1 MAAAERKGTMRNLNP
16 IIPLICLVALLGVAA
31 LGCSSSEAPQAPA
44 AAQPAAPAAPAAQA
58 VGGSPS
64 QPVSPAQPAPA
75 MPAAPAATAMPAP
88 AITQPTAVPAPAA
101 APAMPASEAKYGGIF
116 EYGQGPNVEHVFHL
130 TYSGG
135 ACAGWCMTV
144 GDPITAYGPDSEWVR
159 EKSLAESFSL
169 SDDQKTVTFKLKE
182 GVKFHD
188 GTGVDAH
195 AVKTSL
201 DYVLNPDN
209 PVVTRSAVKTITDVE
224 VLDDFTV
231 AITTEDIFAP
241 IITNLGMT
249 AGMPFSPTAF
259 EELGQVGM
267 ESDGTVSTGPFRVVE
282 WVSGSHILYE
292 KFEDYHRE
300 GLPYLDGWRWV
311 EIPEDQVRAA
321 AIQAKQLH
329 AAVIAHSSLDA
340 VKSTRAVAGVQ
351 EFKGFA
357 GPRMDHFN
365 AARAPFDDIRV
376 RQAAQMAMDRH
387 AWNQAM
393 TGGEGI
399 VYNGSLVPPSHAAS
413 YSVPESEFPYPY
425 DPDRARALLEDYA
438 SDMGISLPLSTMA
451 AYTCTEEQKALGCHD
466 LPERPITI
474 TTTPSSGN
482 IARAEISKAFYEA
495 VGFKVEMEIGAGDEA
510 KRTFVTKEAS
520 FSLRGFGLRP
530 HPSGTFNSYLGY
542 GGYWNNGGWG
552 TSEAQLEIDR
562 LVREAAQ
569 TFDPSLQNK
578 LYQNA
583 QKLYMEAALGGVR
596 TAHNPSYHFMQSSVM
611 WAEYPD
617 QKWVKYPS
625 DASLKIHD
633 VWLEE

>member
-1 MAAAERKGTMRNLNP
+1 MADAEREGTMRNLNP
-16 IIPLICLVALLGVAA
+16 IIPLICLAALLGVAA
-31 LGCSSSEAPQAPA
+31 LGCASSEEPQSPD
-44 AAQPAAPAAPAAQA
+44 AAQPAAPAAPAVQA
-58 VGGSPS
+58 AAGGPS
-64 QPVSPAQPAPA
+64 QPASPAQPAPA

-101 APAMPASEAKYGGIF
+101 APAMPASQAKYGGIF

-188 GTGVDAH
+188 GTGVDAN

-209 PVVTRSAVKTITDVE
+209 PVVTRSAVKTVTDVE
-224 VLDDFTV
+224 VLDDFTI
-231 AITTEDIFAP
+231 AITTADIFAP

-292 KFEDYHRE
+292 RFEDYHRE

-340 VKSTRAVAGVQ
+340 VKSTRAVPGVQ

-399 VYNGSLVPPSHAAS
+399 VYNGSLVPPNHAAS

-425 DPDRARALLEDYA
+425 DPDKARALLEDYA
-438 SDMGISLPLSTMA
+438 SDMGISLPISTMA
-451 AYTCTEEQKALGCHD
+451 AFTCTEEQKALGCHD

-474 TTTPSSGN
+474 TTTASSGN

-520 FSLRGFGLRP
+520 FSLRGYGLRP

-583 QKLYMEAALGGVR
+583 QKLYLEAALGGVR